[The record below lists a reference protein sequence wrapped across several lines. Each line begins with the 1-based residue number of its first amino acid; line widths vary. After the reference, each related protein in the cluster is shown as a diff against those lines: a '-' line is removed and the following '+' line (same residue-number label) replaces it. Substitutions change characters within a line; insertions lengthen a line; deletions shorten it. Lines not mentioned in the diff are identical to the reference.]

1 MSSQIPP
8 RHLAPRRGPTARGR
22 LLLAAGGAAVA
33 LAVGA
38 VTIVLVGGGPA
49 ERDSGTLP
57 GGSPFGTSPAATS
70 PASGSP
76 PDGSDTG
83 DTTATTEAT
92 GTTAPPPWAIPG
104 NLLANGD
111 FEGGLG
117 GWDRLGGAV
126 VERVGTAHS
135 GAWAVRV
142 QAAEGGAGQPPGI
155 AAPLQVEVRQGR
167 TYQGSA
173 WVRASRPG
181 MEATLALRE
190 QTGDG
195 RSSADVTGISLP
207 DSQWHEV
214 AVVHRVQLDGARL
227 RLELTTGGDPGGGDL
242 ILVDQVGVT
251 TR

>member
-8 RHLAPRRGPTARGR
+8 RHLAPRRGLAGRGR

-33 LAVGA
+33 LALGA
-38 VTIVLVGGGPA
+38 MTIVLVGGGPP

-57 GGSPFGTSPAATS
+57 GGSPFGTSPPATS
-70 PASGSP
+70 PAPGGP
-76 PDGSDTG
+76 PDGGGTG
-83 DTTATTEAT
+83 DTSMGTP
-92 GTTAPPPWAIPG
+92 GTTAPPPRAIPG

-117 GWDRLGGAV
+117 GWDPLGGAV

-142 QAAEGGAGQPPGI
+142 QAGEGGAGQPPGI

-167 TYQGSA
+167 SYQGSA

-181 MEATLALRE
+181 IEATLALRE
-190 QTGDG
+190 QSGDG

-214 AVVHRVQLDGARL
+214 AVVHRVQFAGARL
-227 RLELTTGGDPGGGDL
+227 RLELTTGGALGADDL

-251 TR
+251 TP